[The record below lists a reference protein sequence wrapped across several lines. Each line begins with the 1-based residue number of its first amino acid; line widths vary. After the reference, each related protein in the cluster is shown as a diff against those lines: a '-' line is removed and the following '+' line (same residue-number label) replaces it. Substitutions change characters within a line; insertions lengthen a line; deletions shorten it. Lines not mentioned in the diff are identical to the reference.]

1 MEGHAVAQGYG
12 GPFVSEVVRVVVG
25 KPEAFQCPV
34 PGLTEKVGVDHASGL
49 IPNGQ
54 PFGKRFQGG
63 GRRYIAP
70 FTLFPMLQGS
80 VEGNVLT

>member
-1 MEGHAVAQGYG
+1 MPGPRTYG
-12 GPFVSEVVRVVVG
+12 
-25 KPEAFQCPV
+25 
-34 PGLTEKVGVDHASGL
+34 KVGVDHASGL

-54 PFGKRFQGG
+54 PFGKRLQGG

-70 FTLFPMLQGS
+70 FSLFPMLQGS